1 MNKRF
6 FENLSHAD
14 VLECLNESLPFFKRD
29 NYIVEST
36 YPLTPLDL
44 VELLILLLAK
54 DISVEKFNEG
64 LRDYEEKLKV
74 EQENARKA
82 KKSIRV
88 PPSKKK

>member
-1 MNKRF
+1 MEKKF

-14 VLECLNESLPFFKRD
+14 VLECLNETLPFFKRD

-44 VELLILLLAK
+44 VELLVGLLAK
-54 DISVEKFNEG
+54 DISKEKFNKG
-64 LRDYEEKLKV
+64 LHDYEEKLKV

-82 KKSIRV
+82 KKSFRV
-88 PPSKKK
+88 PPTKKK